1 MAVMVHPQGICE
13 SENIGDETRVWAF
26 SHILPGARVGADC
39 NICDHVF
46 IENDVVLGDRV
57 TVKSG
62 VQLWDGV
69 RLADD
74 VFVGPNV
81 TFTNDRLPRSKQYHA
96 VPLTTEVGAGASIGG
111 GAVILPGRTI
121 GRGAMVGA
129 GAVVTRDVPANAVVA
144 GNPARIVGY
153 MNDRRVEASQLATQ
167 VPPQRLGVGDARIIP
182 IRVATDLR
190 GSLSAVEFD
199 QDLPFRPARFFSV
212 YGVPSTDV
220 RGEHAHRACAQVL
233 VCLSGAVRCIVD
245 DGTARADVLLDTPG
259 RGLYMPAMTW
269 GTQYHYTAETVLAVF
284 ASHAYDPGDYIRDYE
299 DFLREIGLP
308 SPDPSA
314 A

>member
-1 MAVMVHPQGICE
+1 MVHPQGICE